1 MRGLI
6 VGFGSIGRR
15 HAANLRRLVP
25 GIRLTVLRRQKA
37 EATADEGIEFVYDF
51 ETALRHRPDIAV
63 IASPT
68 SMHIEAL
75 AWLLPAGIPCY
86 VEKPTVATRD
96 QAMAVRGLL
105 TSTGS
110 SPTTFAGC
118 NFRYL
123 PSLAQLRGM
132 LQAGSIGKVV
142 RAGFQVGQWLPD
154 WRPDQ
159 DYRQTYSAHARQ
171 GGGVILDLIH
181 EVDQVRWLLGE
192 FDRIVAL
199 AGQLSCLDLQAEDT
213 ACALLGRDGGPFVT
227 LSQDYVSRRRVR
239 RYEFVG
245 EEGTLIWDFSAAQ
258 LLRITRETE
267 ETIDCGPAAYDVVAT
282 YVAAMREFIECAKS
296 GHKTSQDLEEG
307 LKSTELALAIKE
319 ASQA

>member
-1 MRGLI
+1 MRALI

-25 GIRLTVLRRQKA
+25 GIRLTALRRQKA
-37 EATADEGIEFVYDF
+37 EALADEGIEFVYDF

-68 SMHIEAL
+68 SMHLEAL
-75 AWLLPAGIPCY
+75 VWLLPAGIPCY
-86 VEKPTVATRD
+86 VEKPAVATRS
-96 QAMAVRGLL
+96 QAMALRELL
-105 TSTGS
+105 AGIGN

-123 PSLAQLRGM
+123 PSLARLREM
-132 LQAGSIGKVV
+132 LRAGSVGKLA

-159 DYRQTYSAHARQ
+159 DYRQTYSAHAQQ

-192 FDRIVAL
+192 FDRIAAM
-199 AGQLSCLDLQAEDT
+199 AGQLSCLELHAEDT

-239 RYEFVG
+239 RYEFIG
-245 EEGTLIWDFSAAQ
+245 EEGTLIWDFTAAQ
-258 LLRITRETE
+258 LLRVTREME
-267 ETIDCGPAAYDVVAT
+267 ETIDCGPVAYDVSAT
-282 YVAAMREFIECAKS
+282 YVVAMREFIECAKS
-296 GHKTSQDLEEG
+296 GRKTSQDLEEG

-319 ASQA
+319 AAQA